1 MELALMLIVLNVRVL
16 LPEGHLKRRNVWTSL
31 AVFRL
36 VGGQPVLGRD
46 WRTASREEVAATA
59 LHTHFAQG
67 GDTREFQLLISSI
80 VNTGL

>member
-46 WRTASREEVAATA
+46 WRTASWDEVAATA
-59 LHTHFAQG
+59 SHTHFAQG